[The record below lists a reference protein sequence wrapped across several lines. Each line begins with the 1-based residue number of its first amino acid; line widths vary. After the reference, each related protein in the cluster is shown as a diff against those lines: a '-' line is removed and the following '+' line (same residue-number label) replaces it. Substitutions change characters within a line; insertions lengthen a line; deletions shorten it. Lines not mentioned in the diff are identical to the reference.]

1 MAEPPVA
8 PAPPVERFRSTAG
21 HLLGWVGIAGFALLA
36 AESASRSWSLPGL
49 ATCAVLVWAATVMW
63 VGLVRPSV
71 LAYGDHLLLRSAF
84 RDTVVPW
91 HLIDGIAVRLVL
103 RLHVGDEVLQTG
115 AVSRRARSLAPGG
128 GGAGGSGPMLGG
140 VVDRLSVAAPD
151 HATVDHPQYPQY
163 VEMRLREL
171 ASQRAEASRS
181 RPAVQRSWARVPTA
195 AFAVS
200 SSVAAGLLGAAA
212 LLS

>member
-8 PAPPVERFRSTAG
+8 SSPPVESFRSTGG
-21 HLLGWVGIAGFALLA
+21 HLLGWVGIVGFALLA

-49 ATCAVLVWAATVMW
+49 ATSAGLVWAATVMW
-63 VGLVRPSV
+63 VGVVRPRV

-115 AVSRRARSLAPGG
+115 AVSRRARSAPTLA
-128 GGAGGSGPMLGG
+128 GAE
-140 VVDRLSVAAPD
+140 VD
-151 HATVDHPQYPQY
+151 YPEY
-163 VEMRLREL
+163 VETRLREL

-181 RPAVQRSWARVPTA
+181 WQAVQRSWAQLPTA
-195 AFAVS
+195 IFAVTF
-200 SSVAAGLLGAAA
+200 SVAAGLLGAAA